1 MSVSR
6 KRLQIGMLDCGG
18 TMREIR
24 WYTHVI
30 GIIVM
35 AFVMVFSYAAL
46 LENGTLPAL
55 VGFTFGSLF
64 LLLIYGHEFDSFYL
78 HLGDKVKLGGNA
90 YDPAGRSVE
99 DDGTYIEIDENENQ
113 R

>member
-46 LENGTLPAL
+46 LENGTLAAL

-64 LLLIYGHEFDSFYL
+64 LLLIYGHEFDDFYL
-78 HLGDKVKLGGNA
+78 HIGDKIKLGGNA
-90 YDPAGRSVE
+90 YDPERNLS
-99 DDGTYIEIDENENQ
+99 DDAAHIDIEENENQ

>member
-6 KRLQIGMLDCGG
+6 KRLQIGALDCGG
-18 TMREIR
+18 TMRDTH

-35 AFVMVFSYAAL
+35 AFVMLFSYAAL

-64 LLLIYGHEFDSFYL
+64 LLLIYGHEFDDFYL
-78 HLGDKVKLGGNA
+78 HVGDKIKLGGNA
-90 YDPAGRSVE
+90 YDPERNLS
-99 DDGTYIEIDENENQ
+99 DDAAYIEIDENEKQ

>member
-6 KRLQIGMLDCGG
+6 KRLQIGALDVGG
-18 TMREIR
+18 TMRDTQ

-64 LLLIYGHEFDSFYL
+64 LLLIYGHEFDDFYL
-78 HLGDKVKLGGNA
+78 HIGEKIKFGGNA
-90 YDPAGRSVE
+90 YDPERNLSNDAAH
-99 DDGTYIEIDENENQ
+99 IEIEENENQ